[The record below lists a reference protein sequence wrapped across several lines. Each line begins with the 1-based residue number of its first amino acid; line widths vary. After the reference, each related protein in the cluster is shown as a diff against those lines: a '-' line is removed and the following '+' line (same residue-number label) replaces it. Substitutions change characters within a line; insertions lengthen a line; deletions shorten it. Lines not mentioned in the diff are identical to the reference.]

1 MAIQLAESQQ
11 GANHLQ
17 INTAHTGVNIAD
29 AFEDRR
35 TDRRILQPL
44 IVHHKTLDQVFLKPI
59 EYWAVENIWI
69 DSITRLENV
78 RRGILAEDHRSRT
91 CPGPLA
97 APTGFEVQP
106 PHRRRRSSAPRCY
119 MEAGRIIAT
128 SLSFYIP
135 RSVFRLIHAAYYHE
149 SIIVHIKPIF
159 YNDIWAELTLPR
171 SHKTRIIN

>member
-17 INTAHTGVNIAD
+17 INTAHAGAHIAD

-35 TDRRILQPL
+35 TDRRILQSL
-44 IVHHKTLDQVFLKPI
+44 IVHHKTFDQVFLKPI
-59 EYWAVENIWI
+59 EYWADRKSLEWQYYKG
-69 DSITRLENV
+69 LENV

-106 PHRRRRSSAPRCY
+106 PHRRRRSSAPRLLHGGGAHY
-119 MEAGRIIAT
+119 SYFLEFLHPPDQFFPPNT
-128 SLSFYIP
+128 
-135 RSVFRLIHAAYYHE
+135 RSVLSRKHYSSYKT
-149 SIIVHIKPIF
+149 HILQW
-159 YNDIWAELTLPR
+159 YMSE
-171 SHKTRIIN
+171 INATTIT